1 MCCNTSP
8 RRALLFVLL
17 LALPL
22 LFTAC
27 GKKGDPQPPIRV
39 VPAAVQDLVVRQ
51 QGPDFLLEMSFPKFT
66 TSGMALPALDR
77 IEVLQLLRPAP
88 AEGFQPEV
96 DALEFKASAE
106 VLRVLGGNDLSQATS
121 GDRLYVRLPVP
132 QPTVLP
138 AAPAEGALAED
149 ALAEAALA
157 ESSEAA
163 HQLHAF
169 AVRSITAAGE
179 ESALSN
185 FALLVPTT
193 APEPPTGIN
202 LVPGPEGIEIT
213 WTLPA
218 GEVEG
223 FHVYRRD
230 ARSRAYPRTPIRVE
244 GDQPRAMDTSAR
256 FGNRYIY
263 TVTTVTQLTPLIE
276 SRLSGEAE
284 VSYQDRFPPA
294 VPGGLVVLAEIGRVR
309 LNWDR
314 SPSGDVAGY
323 YVYRRGGGEG
333 DFRRLNAE
341 PQTRR
346 ELVDEDV
353 TSGRTYTY
361 RITAVDAL
369 GNESAPG
376 NEVLTSVR

>member
-8 RRALLFVLL
+8 RRALLFVLP

-22 LFTAC
+22 LLTAC
-27 GKKGDPQPPIRV
+27 GKKGDPRPPIRA
-39 VPAAVQDLVVRQ
+39 VPAAVQDLAVRQ
-51 QGPDFLLEMSFPKFT
+51 QGQDFLLEMSYPKVT

-77 IEVLQLLRPAP
+77 VEVLQLLRPAP

-96 DALEFKASAE
+96 DALEFNTSAE
-106 VLRVLGGNDLSQATS
+106 VLRVLGGNDLSLATS

-132 QPTVLP
+132 AL
-138 AAPAEGALAED
+138 AAPPTASDEGA
-149 ALAEAALA
+149 AAMP
-157 ESSEAA
+157 
-163 HQLHAF
+163 QQHAF
-169 AVRSITAAGE
+169 AVRSITGAGE

-213 WTLPA
+213 WTPPA
-218 GEVEG
+218 DEVEG

-244 GDQPRAMDTSAR
+244 GDQPKAMDTSAR

-263 TVTTVTQLTPLIE
+263 TVTTVTQRTPLIE

-309 LNWDR
+309 LTWDR
-314 SPSGDVAGY
+314 SPSADVAGY

-341 PQTRR
+341 SQTRR

-369 GNESAPG
+369 GNESAPS
-376 NEVLTSVR
+376 NEVLTTVR